1 MDANFIIVHTFT
13 YKFLMYARIENL
25 DIPVERKK
33 YPISNIIKKIIIIIN
48 FRYRKNKLI
57 NFLIKRL
64 KIKFKIDQ

>member
-1 MDANFIIVHTFT
+1 
-13 YKFLMYARIENL
+13 MYARIENL